1 MHVGNPHVNL
11 TDSRFIHSDRK
22 IFFGSFV
29 FFFFSTGRKQS
40 FKELFACGSRPNYV
54 QLLSS
59 FRQILHFVEIES
71 SDGDDDI
78 RESGYDGD
86 DEYFDDA
93 HDDYLD
99 YDDAL
104 FVLPDQ
110 GVISENGDFLD
121 NVVYN
126 QVNRDYV
133 NVDEVLEN
141 NYIGVSENDYIED
154 DELDD
159 NDDFDYFRLDDEIVY
174 ALPDQQFSSENGDIL
189 DSFVYNQIT
198 LDHVNPSQILQNNY
212 IPDNESGYEADDEF
226 DDSEDDQR
234 EYLDGDNI

>member
-1 MHVGNPHVNL
+1 M
-11 TDSRFIHSDRK
+11 
-22 IFFGSFV
+22 
-29 FFFFSTGRKQS
+29 
-40 FKELFACGSRPNYV
+40 
-54 QLLSS
+54 
-59 FRQILHFVEIES
+59 EIES

-78 RESGYDGD
+78 RESGYGGD

-126 QVNRDYV
+126 QVNLDYV

-212 IPDNESGYEADDEF
+212 ILDNESGYEADDQF